1 MSTVPKVTPSPFAP
15 VGALPFLFPRLSFGG
30 ASSPIGLS
38 VLTGRKGKREFTP
51 TFTAANLGLKASK
64 TAFRSGLTLRGKK

>member
-1 MSTVPKVTPSPFAP
+1 MVVA
-15 VGALPFLFPRLSFGG
+15 R
-30 ASSPIGLS
+30 
-38 VLTGRKGKREFTP
+38 RGKREFTP